1 MLFKKFGG
9 RTIVENLTGHGV
21 MSLLLYEFKLRELD
35 DSTLNNL
42 SIMSEDSAKLEVYP
56 DSDE

>member
-1 MLFKKFGG
+1 
-9 RTIVENLTGHGV
+9 